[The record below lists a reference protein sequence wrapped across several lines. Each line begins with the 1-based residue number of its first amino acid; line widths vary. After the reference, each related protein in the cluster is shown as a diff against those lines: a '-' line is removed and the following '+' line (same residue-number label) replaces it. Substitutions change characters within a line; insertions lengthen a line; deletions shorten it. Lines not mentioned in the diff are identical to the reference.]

1 MVVGNYEIVAELE
14 QYKFNLV
21 ISYNGEEI
29 YSSKKY
35 EDQEVVNLADLSF
48 TPSKQRLLGFSY
60 KGHEYDLTSQIVFD
74 ARYLELT
81 PILINTHKLQVTVGT
96 DIIAIGD
103 YLTGDTV
110 NLALLKEQLDANII
124 GFSYGGIT
132 YDPTAE
138 ITIVN
143 DDYNLTAILASDEVT
158 DDDKLE
164 EDITKPIVDNLVIN
178 KEFIIVAVVSV
189 VVVIGLATVIVII
202 LKKRKK

>member
-35 EDQEVVNLADLSF
+35 EDQEVVNLVDLSF

-132 YDPTAE
+132 YDLTAE

-164 EDITKPIVDNLVIN
+164 EDITKPML
-178 KEFIIVAVVSV
+178 II
-189 VVVIGLATVIVII
+189 
-202 LKKRKK
+202 